1 MISEKLLFGLK
12 KLCVCLLKYSV
23 FFFRINPLALTEI
36 MVYIVKQITGMSIST
51 LMKKWLA
58 AAAIDDDALFQMWKQ
73 QLDLLRK

>member
-51 LMKKWLA
+51 LMKK
-58 AAAIDDDALFQMWKQ
+58 
-73 QLDLLRK
+73 